1 LAQYVAATSRT
12 GPTYRGRMK
21 APTTVEVTRPDKVLW
36 PALEITKQDYVDYL
50 NGVSELMLPWL
61 RERPLTLV
69 RAPDGVDGERYF
81 QKAASSYTPGWIPT
95 VTIPAPSAKRD
106 VDFLVCNER
115 PTLAWIGN
123 QAALELH
130 PAPVRRDRLDRPDLL
145 VVDVDPP
152 EDAFDAAVEV
162 TLVVLDVLA
171 ELGLPAGVKTT
182 GGKGLH
188 VVVPIER
195 RVDQAA
201 LRRAA
206 ARITSI
212 VAERRPDAVTDAF
225 RKAGR
230 QGRVMLDPS
239 RNGTG
244 ATIVA
249 PYSPRAR
256 PGATVSFPIAPEQL
270 GDVDPQD
277 FTIATVPSLLDG
289 PGPRGWA
296 ALAAERGRLP
306 ADLLRG

>member
-1 LAQYVAATSRT
+1 MRVPNQ
-12 GPTYRGRMK
+12 
-21 APTTVEVTRPDKVLW
+21 VEITRPDKLLW
-36 PALEITKQDYVDYL
+36 PDAGITKQLYVDYL
-50 NGVSELMLPWL
+50 AAVSDLALPWL
-61 RERPLTLV
+61 RDRPLTLV
-69 RAPDGVDGERYF
+69 RAPDGVGGERYF
-81 QKAASSYTPGWIPT
+81 QKAASSYTPAWIPR

-106 VDFLVCNER
+106 VDFLVCNDR
-115 PTLAWIGN
+115 QTLAWIGN

-145 VVDVDPP
+145 VVDIDPP
-152 EDAFDAAVEV
+152 DGAFDAAVEV
-162 TLVVLDVLA
+162 AGVVLDVVE
-171 ELGLPAGVKTT
+171 ELGIAAGVKTT

-188 VVVPIER
+188 VVAPIER
-195 RVDQAA
+195 RHDQTA

-256 PGATVSFPIAPEQL
+256 AEATVSFPIARAQL
-270 GDVDPQD
+270 RSVSPTD
-277 FTIATVPSLLDG
+277 FTVATVPELLDG
-289 PGPRGWA
+289 PGPRRWA
-296 ALAAERGRLP
+296 ELAGERSRLP
-306 ADLLRG
+306 AELLRA

>member
-1 LAQYVAATSRT
+1 MR
-12 GPTYRGRMK
+12 
-21 APTTVEVTRPDKVLW
+21 APEQIEVTRPDKLLW
-36 PALEITKQDYVDYL
+36 PDADVTKQRYVDYL
-50 NGVSELMLPWL
+50 AAVSELALPWL
-61 RERPLTLV
+61 RDRPLTLV
-69 RAPDGVDGERYF
+69 RAPDGVGGERYF
-81 QKAASSYTPGWIPT
+81 QKAASSYTPEWIPR

-106 VDFLVCNER
+106 VDFLICNDR

-145 VVDVDPP
+145 VVDIDPP
-152 EDAFDAAVEV
+152 DGAFEAAAEIAA
-162 TLVVLDVLA
+162 VVLDVLD
-171 ELGLPAGVKTT
+171 ELGVAAGLKTT

-188 VVVPIER
+188 VVAPIER

-206 ARITSI
+206 ARLTSI

-256 PGATVSFPIAPEQL
+256 PEATVSFPIAREQL
-270 GDVDPQD
+270 GDVTPGD
-277 FTIATVPSLLDG
+277 FTISSVPGLLDG
-289 PGPRGWA
+289 PGPRRWA
-296 ALAAERGRLP
+296 ALASERARLP
-306 ADLLRG
+306 ATLLSS

>member
-1 LAQYVAATSRT
+1 MR
-12 GPTYRGRMK
+12 
-21 APTTVEVTRPDKVLW
+21 APDRVEVTRPDKPLW
-36 PALEITKQDYVDYL
+36 PEAGITKQGYVDYL
-50 NGVSELMLPWL
+50 AAVSHLALPWL

-81 QKAASSYTPGWIPT
+81 QKAASSYTPAWIPR

-106 VDFLVCNER
+106 VDFLVCNDAQ
-115 PTLAWIGN
+115 TLAWVGN

-145 VVDVDPP
+145 VVDIDPP
-152 EDAFDAAVEV
+152 DDAFDAAVEV
-162 TLVVLDVLA
+162 AGFVLDVLD
-171 ELGLPAGVKTT
+171 ELGIAAGVKTT

-188 VVVPIER
+188 VVAPIER
-195 RVDQAA
+195 RLDQAD
-201 LRRAA
+201 LKRAA
-206 ARITSI
+206 ARVTSI
-212 VAERRPDAVTDAF
+212 VTERRPDAVTDSF

-239 RNGTG
+239 RNGVG

-256 PGATVSFPIAPEQL
+256 PEATVSFPIAREQL
-270 GDVDPQD
+270 GSVRPAE

-289 PGPRGWA
+289 PGPRSWA
-296 ALAAERGRLP
+296 DLTNERARLP
-306 ADLLRG
+306 VDLLRD